1 MKNMRIII
9 SAALLFGAAL
19 LSAAEV
25 ETVPFSAFDGKQKA
39 AVIPEQTVDYGRFT
53 IAPSPKVQWKIVP
66 GKQKENEAFWAIID
80 EASILHTTIGMV
92 KLSQPEIS
100 LKQFASGKK
109 LDTLRKALEH
119 QVKAGEAKNKRV
131 QHIRC
136 SSAIKTINGRK
147 GIVLTISGVD
157 TESSYSKDGKH
168 FKLFLK
174 NFIIVTPDHRML
186 TIAVTERFPQASG
199 VMNHAAVEA
208 FFKAVK
214 LK

>member
-1 MKNMRIII
+1 MRSIRIII
-9 SAALLFGAAL
+9 SSVLLSGFAL

-25 ETVPFSAFDGKQKA
+25 ETVPFSAFAENKET
-39 AVIPEQTVDYGRFT
+39 AVTAGQTVDYGRFT
-53 IAPSPKVQWKIVP
+53 IAPPKNVQWKIVP
-66 GKQKENEAFWAIID
+66 GKQKENEAFWAVID

-92 KLSQPEIS
+92 KLSQPDIS

-109 LDTLRKALEH
+109 LEHLRKAFEH
-119 QVKAGEAKNKRV
+119 QVKANGGKDKRV

-147 GIVLTISGVD
+147 GIILTISGVD
-157 TESSYSKDGKH
+157 TASSHSKNGTH
-168 FKLFLK
+168 FKLFVK
-174 NFIIVTPDHRML
+174 NFIIVTSDDRML

-199 VMNHAAVEA
+199 VMNHAAVDA